1 MSRSSDNV
9 GRAQHCNRATPSI
22 QQKKSVRLSGG
33 PTVRIVGLPF
43 FHFGKVTVGALQ
55 LFTPLAAVFVV
66 GPPCHACAL
75 FSLLSEEFRRSHIQ
89 PPEFPAFALQHF

>member
-1 MSRSSDNV
+1 MALRPCQASL
-9 GRAQHCNRATPSI
+9 Q
-22 QQKKSVRLSGG
+22 QQKSLRLSGR
-33 PTVRIVGLPF
+33 PKFRVVGLPF

-75 FSLLSEEFRRSHIQ
+75 FSLLSKEFRRSHVSASRI
-89 PPEFPAFALQHF
+89 PGFCFAAFLIPRCNGNP

>member
-1 MSRSSDNV
+1 PTTVGDHGTASVPGHHSS
-9 GRAQHCNRATPSI
+9 
-22 QQKKSVRLSGG
+22 KKSVRLSGG
-33 PTVRIVGLPF
+33 PTFRIVGFPF

-75 FSLLSEEFRRSHIQ
+75 FSLLSKEFRRSHIQ